1 MPPRRIHATSRITR
15 FPPSLRPLTQLFRL
29 LDTHPREKIPPGTL
43 SIAFLDDATLC
54 HLHQQYL
61 NDPTPTD
68 VITFPADPAD
78 PAAGPPHAGE
88 ICISIPQARR
98 AAPLHGN
105 TTAQEILLY
114 LVHGW
119 LHLAGHTDHTPATR
133 RAMRQ
138 AEQRA
143 LAHLHNAGFRAPA
156 GWR

>member
-1 MPPRRIHATSRITR
+1 MPPRAVHATSLIAS
-15 FPPSLRPLTQLFRL
+15 FPPTPRALSRLFNL
-29 LDTHPREKIPPGTL
+29 LDTHPREKIPPGAL

-54 HLHQQYL
+54 QLHQQYFD
-61 NDPTPTD
+61 DPTPTD

-78 PAAGPPHAGE
+78 SAAGPPHAGE

-133 RAMRQ
+133 RTMRD
-138 AEQRA
+138 AEQDA
-143 LAHLHNAGFRAPA
+143 LALLRNARFRAPA
-156 GWR
+156 SWR